1 MREDDFEG
9 TSRPSRTGIWGG
21 CLQVLDLSALG
32 VARQNMRVTLGEL
45 LAQLDL
51 PEHLSTNALLEV
63 LNALMAREEFQKL
76 YI

>member
-21 CLQVLDLSALG
+21 CLQVLDLSAFR
-32 VARQNMRVTLGEL
+32 VARQNMRITLGEL

-51 PEHLSTNALLEV
+51 QELGYDGVIGYGHEG
-63 LNALMAREEFQKL
+63 
-76 YI
+76 